1 MMMETVFLMSM
12 TTVTSLP
19 ILFKKISKKME
30 SVTFVMV
37 MTMVMELMIPQMIVH
52 MEPKIGPLK
61 HKPTKTKMAVKMKIL
76 MKI

>member
-12 TTVTSLP
+12 TTVTLFP

-30 SVTFVMV
+30 SVIFVMV
-37 MTMVMELMIPQMIVH
+37 MTMAMELMTPQMIAH
-52 MEPKIGPLK
+52 KEPKIGPLK
-61 HKPTKTKMAVKMKIL
+61 HKLTKTEMAVKMKIL